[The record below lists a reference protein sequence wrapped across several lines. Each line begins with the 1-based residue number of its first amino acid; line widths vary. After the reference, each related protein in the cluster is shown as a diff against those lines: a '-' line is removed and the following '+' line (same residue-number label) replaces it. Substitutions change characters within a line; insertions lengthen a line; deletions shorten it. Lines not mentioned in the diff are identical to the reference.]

1 MRLDINVDIG
11 EGFPF
16 DESLLP
22 WVSSASIA
30 CGGHAGNRDSM
41 EETVRLCVKHR
52 IRIGAHPA
60 FPDRAHF
67 GRQPMAIDATKLQR
81 SLSQQIDQLEQICRG
96 YQVALHY
103 VKPHGALY
111 NLAAFDDEL
120 AGVLCRAIID
130 GNRPLT
136 LMGLSGSRLLTEARR
151 FGLPTLA
158 EAFIDRR
165 YLDDGTLVSRRQDNA
180 ILSDPDEIIAQL
192 EQLALRGQ
200 VQSQSGRLIPIQVDS
215 LCLHGDDPDALNH
228 AMLAHNHLRG
238 LGFSIACD

>member
-1 MRLDINVDIG
+1 MHLDINVDIG

-30 CGGHAGNRDSM
+30 CGGHAGNRTTM

-52 IRIGAHPA
+52 IRIGAHPS
-60 FPDRAHF
+60 FPDRANF
-67 GRQPMAIDATKLQR
+67 GRQPMAMDATELQL
-81 SLSQQIDQLEQICRG
+81 SLAQQIGHLEQICRSH
-96 YQVALHY
+96 QVALHY

-120 AGVLCRAIID
+120 AGVLCRAIIA
-130 GNRPLT
+130 GKRPLT
-136 LMGLSGSRLLTEARR
+136 LMGLSGSRLLTEAQR

-165 YLDDGTLVSRRQDNA
+165 YQDDGTLVSRHQDNA
-180 ILSDPDEIIAQL
+180 ILTEPNEIVTQL
-192 EQLALRGQ
+192 EHLAVMGQ
-200 VQSQSGRLIPIQVDS
+200 VQSQSGRLIPLRVDS
-215 LCLHGDDPDALNH
+215 LCLHGDDPEALNR
-228 AMLAHNHLRG
+228 AMLAHQYLTN